1 MVNIASQVGPAVTEH
16 QDPRLSNEDLTPTPE
31 AKKTWGTYSLF
42 SLWMSVAHN
51 VGSYTFAAG
60 LFVLGLSAWQV
71 LVSVLVGT
79 LVLYVGCTMSG
90 VIGQRT
96 GVPFPVVSRMSWGV
110 FGANV
115 PALIRGVIAIFWYG
129 IQTYLASVAITVL
142 LLRINP
148 GLEPWTQRQ
157 FLGLHH
163 LGWCSFLALWV
174 CQWLIISFGMDM
186 VRRFQEWAGPILWV
200 VMIALAA
207 WLLISAGG
215 AVSFTE
221 SVTDISTSQQ
231 VLLMCSGAA
240 LVVAQLSTLML
251 NYCDFGRFA
260 RSERS
265 VRIGNL
271 LGIPL
276 NWTAFA
282 LTSVLVSAGS
292 VAVYGEAIS
301 EPALLL
307 ARIPNTA
314 LLVIG
319 VFMFAFATIGV
330 NIVANFVSPAYD
342 LSNAW
347 PKVIS
352 FRMGGAITS
361 ILAIVV
367 MPWKLYSSP
376 VVINYFLGTLGA
388 FLGPLFAIMMVDYY
402 LIRKRVV
409 LIGDLYD
416 ARPGSAYRYVKGINT
431 AALATFVPT
440 AAISAIIALVP
451 AFADIAPYSWFFG
464 AATAAV
470 GYWMLMSRRINGVVP
485 VSA

>member
-1 MVNIASQVGPAVTEH
+1 MVNIAPATTTLPTDRH
-16 QDPRLSNEDLTPTPE
+16 TDPRLVNDDLAPTPPE
-31 AKKTWGTYSLF
+31 KKTWGSYSLF
-42 SLWMSVAHN
+42 ALWMSVAHN

-79 LVLYVGCTMSG
+79 LVLYIGCNMSG
-90 VIGQRT
+90 LIGQRS
-96 GVPFPVVSRMSWGV
+96 GVPFPVVSRLSWGV
-110 FGANV
+110 FGANI
-115 PALIRGVIAIFWYG
+115 PALIRGIIAIFWYG

-142 LLRINP
+142 LLRIDP
-148 GLEPWTQRQ
+148 GLQSWTERE
-157 FLGLHH
+157 FLGLHY

-174 CQWLIISFGMDM
+174 VQWAIISFGMDM
-186 VRRFQEWAGPILWV
+186 VRRFQEWAGPILWI
-200 VMIALAA
+200 VMIALAV
-207 WLLISAGG
+207 WLLIEAGG
-215 AVSFTE
+215 AVSFTQ
-221 SVTDISTSQQ
+221 SVVDISTSQQ

-265 VRIGNL
+265 VWIGNI

-282 LTSVLVSAGS
+282 FTSVLVSAGS

-314 LLVIG
+314 LLIVG

-330 NIVANFVSPAYD
+330 NIVSNFVSPAYD

-347 PKVIS
+347 PSKIS
-352 FRMGGAITS
+352 FTMGGAITS
-361 ILAIVV
+361 VIAIVV

-376 VVINYFLGTLGA
+376 VVINYFLGALGA

-402 LIRKRVV
+402 LIKKRSV

-416 ARPGSAYRYVKGINT
+416 ARPGSAYRYYRGINT
-431 AALATFVPT
+431 AALWTFLPT
-440 AAISAIIALVP
+440 ATLSAVIALVP
-451 AFADIAPYSWFFG
+451 AFDDIAPYSWFIG
-464 AATAAV
+464 AALAAV
-470 GYWMLMSRRINGVVP
+470 AYWALMSRRMRVAAAV
-485 VSA
+485 A

>member
-1 MVNIASQVGPAVTEH
+1 MVNIAPQPGTSLTVHE
-16 QDPRLSNEDLTPTPE
+16 DPRLSNDDLAPTPPSE
-31 AKKTWGTYSLF
+31 KTWGSYSLF
-42 SLWMSVAHN
+42 ALWMSVAHN

-90 VIGQRT
+90 LIGQRT
-96 GVPFPVVSRMSWGV
+96 GVPFPVVSRLSWGV

-148 GLEPWTQRQ
+148 GLEPWTQRE

-186 VRRFQEWAGPILWV
+186 VRRFQEWAGPILWI
-200 VMIALAA
+200 VMIALAV

-215 AVSFTE
+215 KVSFTE
-221 SVTDISTSQQ
+221 SVVDISTSQQ
-231 VLLMCSGAA
+231 ILLMCSGAA

-260 RSERS
+260 RSEKS
-265 VRIGNL
+265 VRLGNI

-282 LTSVLVSAGS
+282 FTSVLVSAGS

-307 ARIPNTA
+307 AEVPNTA
-314 LLVIG
+314 LLVLG

-330 NIVANFVSPAYD
+330 NIVSNFVSPAYD

-347 PKVIS
+347 PQKIS

-361 ILAIVV
+361 VLAIVV

-402 LIRKRVV
+402 LIKKRAV

-416 ARPGSAYRYVKGINT
+416 ARPGSAYRYYKGINT
-431 AALATFVPT
+431 AAVAIFVPT

-451 AFADIAPYSWFFG
+451 TFAGIAPYSWFIG
-464 AATAAV
+464 AAIAAI
-470 GYWMLMSRRINGVVP
+470 GYWALMNRRINSTAAATV
-485 VSA
+485 